1 MGADDV
7 LASIMTGKRQIEAR
21 WGVEF
26 WQLVAD
32 FADQGLTRFDTAR
45 ALGYRPD
52 SFCKMLAQNPK
63 RDPFDASA
71 IALAYLK
78 DTGETMRQ
86 ALERMAAEGRS
97 WGYAARVIGYSQCDT
112 LKRAAL
118 KRGIVVH
125 MNSKHPGRPRV
136 RPVPEKR
143 GDLTLNWPSW
153 ERVYEIGGGPVPQ
166 QRKRKKKSGSQ

>member
-1 MGADDV
+1 MIT
-7 LASIMTGKRQIEAR
+7 SKQRIEAR

-52 SFCKMLAQNPK
+52 SFCKMLSQHPK
-63 RDPFDASA
+63 RDPFDDFLRAQ
-71 IALAYLK
+71 AYFK
-78 DTGETMRQ
+78 DTGETMRL

-97 WGYAARVIGYSQCDT
+97 WGYAARVIGYVSGSD
-112 LKRAAL
+112 LKRAAIA
-118 KRGIVVH
+118 RGIVVQ
-125 MNSKHPGRPRV
+125 MNSKAPGRPRIHKA
-136 RPVPEKR
+136 PEKR

-153 ERVYEIGGGPVPQ
+153 GKIYEIGGGPVPQ
-166 QRKRKKKSGSQ
+166 QRRKKNG